1 MFCDFE
7 IKRSVVVV
15 VLVYI
20 GIIVPTFK
28 MGVISF
34 SMMPIEKAP
43 FGITTVMFLLYKC
56 AILHIMPNGNY
67 FVWHY
72 AKWGTPI

>member
-1 MFCDFE
+1 M
-7 IKRSVVVV
+7 
-15 VLVYI
+15 
-20 GIIVPTFK
+20 PTFK

-34 SMMPIEKAP
+34 GMMPIGKAP

-67 FVWHY
+67 SVWHC
-72 AKWGTPI
+72 AKWGTPFLMKVVILTAMNNFYGVS